1 MSHAARDHGN
11 VTVFSGSDSSFV
23 FFLILFMQIQKKKIF
38 FLLLASH
45 SLLFLCPLYSPCNV
59 ISPFALFPPSSSSW
73 LCFRQAS
80 PCQSVGAMCRSGTSL
95 RETVD
100 WTMWRSASA
109 GDAACRGLMS
119 SWRYAEDTHTHR
131 RYYSLRH
138 HWCVLTSTWVTTG
151 GTLKVNTAAKW
162 TWRDWNWNRNKM
174 LVLIVCKLPTRPA
187 QSFIFF

>member
-1 MSHAARDHGN
+1 MMLSLISERLHYLTYVGALIFLPVEQMSHAAREHGN

-23 FFLILFMQIQKKKIF
+23 FFLILFHANTKKKKILYFVF
-38 FLLLASH
+38 FSLLASH
-45 SLLFLCPLYSPCNV
+45 NLVFLCPLYSPFNV

-80 PCQSVGAMCRSGTSL
+80 QSVIAMCRSGTSL

-119 SWRYAEDTHTHR
+119 SWRYAEETHTYTQKILLSEASLMCIDLNMSDNCRHSKGQ
-131 RYYSLRH
+131 YS
-138 HWCVLTSTWVTTG
+138 S
-151 GTLKVNTAAKW
+151 KV
-162 TWRDWNWNRNKM
+162 D
-174 LVLIVCKLPTRPA
+174 
-187 QSFIFF
+187 

>member
-1 MSHAARDHGN
+1 MLSLISERLHYLTYVGALIFLPVEQMSHAAREHGN

-23 FFLILFMQIQKKKIF
+23 FFLFHANTKKKKILYFVF
-38 FLLLASH
+38 FSLLASH
-45 SLLFLCPLYSPCNV
+45 NLLFLCPLYSPFNV

-80 PCQSVGAMCRSGTSL
+80 QSVIAMCRSGTSL

-119 SWRYAEDTHTHR
+119 SWRYAEDTHTYTQKILLSEASLMCIDLNMSDNWWHSKGQ
-131 RYYSLRH
+131 YS
-138 HWCVLTSTWVTTG
+138 S
-151 GTLKVNTAAKW
+151 KV
-162 TWRDWNWNRNKM
+162 D
-174 LVLIVCKLPTRPA
+174 
-187 QSFIFF
+187 

>member
-1 MSHAARDHGN
+1 MLRGTMAMSLCSLAL
-11 VTVFSGSDSSFV
+11 TLPLSFSSF
-23 FFLILFMQIQKKKIF
+23 FSCKYKKKKIYLF

-45 SLLFLCPLYSPCNV
+45 SLLFLCPLYSPFNV

-138 HWCVLTSTWVTTG
+138 H
-151 GTLKVNTAAKW
+151 
-162 TWRDWNWNRNKM
+162 
-174 LVLIVCKLPTRPA
+174 
-187 QSFIFF
+187 

>member
-1 MSHAARDHGN
+1 MLLSPISERLHYLTYVGALIFLPVEQMSHAARDHGN

-138 HWCVLTSTWVTTG
+138 H
-151 GTLKVNTAAKW
+151 
-162 TWRDWNWNRNKM
+162 
-174 LVLIVCKLPTRPA
+174 
-187 QSFIFF
+187 